1 MDIHIFQ
8 KQLIQQIIT
17 KQILEGIPGMTQN
30 PYEFY
35 EGNPEDS
42 GLHYQRLQLVRS
54 GHFTAGCYM
63 KNPLSLI
70 KDRGFFIYS
79 WLTP

>member
-63 KNPLSLI
+63 KNP
-70 KDRGFFIYS
+70 Y
-79 WLTP
+79 P